1 MKSKYILASL
11 FCLAAFSCS
20 DDKSFEPAYT
30 VSLEA
35 DENMTTNV
43 DASQVFQTI
52 DGFASSDAWDM
63 DFIGKYWSNSNKEG
77 IAKLLFSRKIDS
89 KGRPEGIGLS
99 MWRVNVGGGSSEQG
113 DASGIPDKY
122 ERRVECF
129 LNQDGS
135 YNWSKQAGQQYFMQK
150 AKEYGCESFVLFTN
164 TPPVWYTK
172 NGLAFPTKG
181 ASSNQDEDKNNL
193 KDEHYED
200 FAEFLA
206 TVTKHFVDQGY
217 NIPLISPINE
227 PQVDWRK
234 TPGADA
240 EQEGC
245 SYTHEKTKI
254 LVTALND
261 KLEEKGLATNILLGE
276 ASRWEPIYT
285 TNSGGYYS
293 NLVDHYFNPDYKNYY
308 NGNEEGKYYL
318 GNLKHVPNILCAH
331 SYHTD
336 KTWSSLKT
344 AREKAYEKAQQFG
357 VELYQTEWSMLS
369 TDYDNYENY
378 DDASYMD
385 LALSMARVLHHD
397 LATANVRSWSYWT
410 SVSQERWSQKSR
422 FYLIRV
428 SADGKDGEDY
438 GDLHNNG
445 VYATCKNLWVLGNY
459 SLFIR
464 PNFQRV
470 ALNLPEESEEFFGSA
485 YISPE
490 KNRVVVVYTNLK
502 SESIHIEC
510 GIQGLDGKEVVAVNQ
525 YTTSNAKDLKQEPDY
540 LVGHI
545 PAKSVVTVVY
555 DLK

>member
-1 MKSKYILASL
+1 MVKTGRTAVFYAESKRVWLRIVCVVYQ
-11 FCLAAFSCS
+11 
-20 DDKSFEPAYT
+20 Y
-30 VSLEA
+30 
-35 DENMTTNV
+35 
-43 DASQVFQTI
+43 
-52 DGFASSDAWDM
+52 SSGM
-63 DFIGKYWSNSNKEG
+63 VY
-77 IAKLLFSRKIDS
+77 
-89 KGRPEGIGLS
+89 
-99 MWRVNVGGGSSEQG
+99 
-113 DASGIPDKY
+113 
-122 ERRVECF
+122 
-129 LNQDGS
+129 
-135 YNWSKQAGQQYFMQK
+135 
-150 AKEYGCESFVLFTN
+150 
-164 TPPVWYTK
+164 K

-385 LALSMARVLHHD
+385 LALSMARVCIMIWL
-397 LATANVRSWSYWT
+397 LPM
-410 SVSQERWSQKSR
+410 SV
-422 FYLIRV
+422 
-428 SADGKDGEDY
+428 
-438 GDLHNNG
+438 
-445 VYATCKNLWVLGNY
+445 
-459 SLFIR
+459 
-464 PNFQRV
+464 P
-470 ALNLPEESEEFFGSA
+470 
-485 YISPE
+485 
-490 KNRVVVVYTNLK
+490 
-502 SESIHIEC
+502 
-510 GIQGLDGKEVVAVNQ
+510 
-525 YTTSNAKDLKQEPDY
+525 
-540 LVGHI
+540 GHI
-545 PAKSVVTVVY
+545 GQVLARNVGAK
-555 DLK
+555 KAAFI